1 LLTLDINLAPLTSY
15 TFDISY
21 QTFQDYYFYWDE
33 TPLGI
38 QVLARIN
45 AVTPSS
51 AQLRL
56 TFMDHLPFPVS
67 TLSGQSTIQ
76 IMFPQRRYTRIRVSW
91 DNSFGIPTYI
101 PLEKPLNTS
110 ISDTQ
115 NLNASFT
122 IQVSSSILTKE
133 YPMELMDYLIIF
145 FLAMAV
151 VLGLTGIAQW
161 IRSFRTNRR
170 DIFTLTVA
178 PPIPELHAYDFISNG
193 MIPISAEKISKDG
206 KDIVARTFLVIMP
219 RLGDHLPSMAFGT
232 FMRVV
237 DIDRG
242 GKSAD
247 GSEDG
252 ILLLKIRQSRPL
264 ENA

>member
-1 LLTLDINLAPLTSY
+1 MTSY

-21 QTFQDYYFYWDE
+21 QTFQDFYYYWDE
-33 TPLGI
+33 TPFGI
-38 QVLARIN
+38 QILARIDSI
-45 AVTPSS
+45 TPSS

-91 DNSFGIPTYI
+91 DNSFGIPTSI
-101 PLEKPLNTS
+101 PIEKPLNTS
-110 ISDTQ
+110 IPENQD
-115 NLNASFT
+115 LKASFV
-122 IQVSSSILTKE
+122 IQVASSVLTKD
-133 YPMELMDYLIIF
+133 YPLELMDYLIIF
-145 FLAMAV
+145 FLALAV

-161 IRSFRTNRR
+161 TRSFRGRR
-170 DIFTLTVA
+170 DYFTPTVA
-178 PPIPELHAYDFISNG
+178 PPIPELYAYTFINNG
-193 MIPISAEKISKDG
+193 MIPISAEKISRDG
-206 KDIVARTFLVIMP
+206 KIIVARTFLVMMP
-219 RLGDHLPSMAFGT
+219 RLGDNLPSMAFGT
-232 FMRVV
+232 FMRVE

-252 ILLLKIRQSRPL
+252 ILLRVRQSRPL
-264 ENA
+264 ESA